1 MTETTNIFRYISD
14 EERQNLINF
23 LNKEFYTTAEVLEK
37 LELSKQRLQDYKRT
51 GKLEEIK
58 KGIFL
63 KKDVLKL
70 RIEILKGAGTIKYN
84 TIPYDLTP
92 VFKDINGI
100 LIINTLRL
108 FDCCAMISHATSS
121 DDTEEYST
129 ELSHMLDEINKR
141 IINNTPIYFLYNKD
155 TLDKNVRFDT
165 IETTRELYE
174 SRLIKS
180 ELSLK
185 SSGTFTKK
193 YLEQSTNPI
202 KLPLYNK
209 NVIEFLESYK
219 DSELGLEKVGNFNDI
234 YKSILK
240 LQNNYNK

>member
-1 MTETTNIFRYISD
+1 MTETTKRFQYISD

-23 LNKEFYTTAEVLEK
+23 LNKEFYTTAEVLEV

-70 RIEILKGAGTIKYN
+70 RIEIIKDKGTNKYN
-84 TIPYDLTP
+84 TIPYSLTP

-108 FDCCAMISHATSS
+108 FDCCAIISHSTSL
-121 DDTEEYST
+121 DDTDEYST
-129 ELSHMLDEINKR
+129 ELSNMLNEINIRLMNK
-141 IINNTPIYFLYNKD
+141 TPIYFLYNKD
-155 TLDKNVRFDT
+155 TLDKNIRFDT
-165 IETTRELYE
+165 IETTRGLYE

-180 ELSLK
+180 ELSLR
-185 SSGTFTKK
+185 SSGQFTKN

-202 KLPLYNK
+202 KLVIYNK
-209 NVIEFLESYK
+209 NVIDFLESYK

-234 YKSILK
+234 YKSILT
-240 LQNNYNK
+240 LQNNYSQ